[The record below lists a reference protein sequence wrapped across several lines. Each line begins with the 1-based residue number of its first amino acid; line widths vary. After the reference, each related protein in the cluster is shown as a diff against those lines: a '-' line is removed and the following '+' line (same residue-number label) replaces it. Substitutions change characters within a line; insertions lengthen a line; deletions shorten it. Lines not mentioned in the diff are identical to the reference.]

1 MPKTRQQEPEVYSIS
16 GARSSLQDDMGPR
29 MRRYLISMSV
39 RTICFVLAVV
49 TDGPI
54 RWVFVAFAV
63 FLPYV
68 AVVAANTGRSPAPPA
83 PEEYHVPVG
92 AIEGD
97 QAKRLPDARP

>member
-1 MPKTRQQEPEVYSIS
+1 
-16 GARSSLQDDMGPR
+16 MGPR
-29 MRRYLISMSV
+29 MRRYLVSMSV
-39 RTICFVLAVV
+39 RTICFLLAVV
-49 TDGPI
+49 TPSPY

-68 AVVAANTGRSPAPPA
+68 AVVAANTGRSPAPPT

-97 QAKRLPDARP
+97 QAKRLRDAG

>member
-1 MPKTRQQEPEVYSIS
+1 MPKTRHRDPEVYSIS
-16 GARSSLQDDMGPR
+16 GARSSLNDDMSLR

-49 TDGPI
+49 TEGPA
-54 RWVFVAFAV
+54 RWVFVGFAV

-68 AVVAANTGRSPAPPA
+68 AVVVANTGRSPAPPA

-97 QAKRLPDARP
+97 RARRLPDSRP